1 MVDGSTITWTGGGDG
16 TRREVDS
23 GVTERGSTPQPTRRN
38 ANMESHKI
46 RFTSWRPLNN
56 DSFIHGNV
64 PQNDNLSTIAYYND
78 IEINI
83 LIKCNGL
90 IY

>member
-1 MVDGSTITWTGGGDG
+1 
-16 TRREVDS
+16 
-23 GVTERGSTPQPTRRN
+23 
-38 ANMESHKI
+38 MESHKI

-56 DSFIHGNV
+56 DSFIPGNV